1 VSSLTGTGKLI
12 RLILRRDRVLT
23 PIWVLWMAVIPIS
36 FISTYDKLYPT
47 AADRLSYAKTSGS
60 NPVFLALYGPLPNTS
75 LGGIVAQRVG
85 AIPIFVGLISL
96 LTVIR
101 HTRTEEQ
108 AGRREL
114 LGSTVVGR
122 HAGLAAALIVTMAAN
137 LVLALIMGAGMGG
150 KLPASGAWALA
161 LSFAAAGWAFAAI
174 GGVAAQLTENA
185 GSARGLAI
193 SVLGGSVLLAI
204 AGDLNGEGST
214 LSWLAWLSPLGW
226 VRRMHPFANER
237 WWILALALILVV
249 VAAVA
254 AVALSARRDVGS
266 GILPARLGPAAA
278 SRRLRSSLALAW
290 RLHQTLLL
298 GWIIAF
304 IVLGAVFGGIA
315 EGIGDLM
322 KDNQA
327 LKDLVTRIGGQK
339 GLIDG
344 YLASTMGLLGLIA
357 SAYGIQATLRLRAE
371 EEAARAEYLLATS
384 VSRVRWVA
392 SHLIFS
398 AIGPA
403 VVLAFAGVSA
413 GLAHGANT
421 GDIGGEVPRVLGGA
435 MLQLPAVWVLTGLAV
450 ALFGLL
456 PRMAS
461 AGAWAVLGLF
471 LMLTLFGQGL
481 QLNQGLLDISP
492 FTHIPRIP
500 GGDFSLMPVIWLLVI
515 SVLLTAA
522 GLAGA
527 RRRDLGAA

>member
-1 VSSLTGTGKLI
+1 MTSLTGTGKLI
-12 RLILRRDRVLT
+12 RLILRRDRILL
-23 PIWVLWMAVIPIS
+23 PIWVLWMGLIPVS
-36 FISTYDKLYPT
+36 FVSTYDKLYPT
-47 AADRLSYAKTSGS
+47 LADRMHYANTSGN

-85 AIPIFVGLISL
+85 SIPIFIGLISL

-137 LVLALIMGAGMGG
+137 LVLSVIMGLGMGG
-150 KLPASGAWALA
+150 KLPTSGAWALA
-161 LSFAAAGWAFAAI
+161 LGFTAAGWAFAAI
-174 GGVAAQLTENA
+174 GGVAAQLTESA

-193 SVLGGSVLLAI
+193 SVLGGSVLLSV
-204 AGDLNGEGST
+204 AGDLNGEGGT

-226 VRRMHPFANER
+226 VRRIHPFANER
-237 WWILALALILVV
+237 WWIFLLALVLV
-249 VAAVA
+249 AVA
-254 AVALSARRDVGS
+254 IVTAVALSARRDVGS

-278 SRRLRSSLALAW
+278 SRRLGGSLALAW
-290 RLHQTLLL
+290 RLHRTLLV
-298 GWIIAF
+298 GWIVAF
-304 IVLGAVFGGIA
+304 IVFGAVFGGIA

-322 KDNQA
+322 KDNQS
-327 LKDLVTRIGGQK
+327 LKDLFSRIGGQK
-339 GLIDG
+339 GLIDA

-392 SHLIFS
+392 SHLVFS
-398 AIGPA
+398 IVGPA
-403 VVLAFAGVSA
+403 VVLAFAGVTA

-421 GDIGGEVPRVLGGA
+421 GDIGGEVPRILGGA
-435 MLQLPAVWVLTGLAV
+435 MLQLPAVWVLTGLSV

-456 PRMAS
+456 PRLAS
-461 AGAWAVLGLF
+461 WGAWAILALFFMLGQ
-471 LMLTLFGQGL
+471 FGQAL
-481 QLNQGLLDISP
+481 KLNQSLLDVSP
-492 FTHIPRIP
+492 FTHTPRIP
-500 GGDFSLMPVIWLLVI
+500 GGDFTVMPVIWLLVI
-515 SVLLTAA
+515 ALVLIAA
-522 GLAGA
+522 GFAGV
-527 RRRDLGAA
+527 RRRDLSAA